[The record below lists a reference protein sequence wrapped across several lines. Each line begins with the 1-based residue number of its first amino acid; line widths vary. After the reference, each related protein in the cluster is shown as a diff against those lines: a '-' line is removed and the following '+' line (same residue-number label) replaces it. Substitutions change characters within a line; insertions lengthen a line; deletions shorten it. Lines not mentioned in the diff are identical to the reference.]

1 MLTLLSVLHR
11 MKLLTPVGVFR
22 LLFVICGYG
31 INLMGLLKLAAS
43 SHRHLVALSDDRETL
58 TYQQLLDQ
66 SECLAVQLREQYG
79 LGSRSKAGLLCRN
92 HASLVKSIFALSMT
106 GADIYLMNA
115 EMSSD
120 EFAQLLDAHA
130 FDFLIY
136 DEEFTAVIEQ
146 SSYTGASVLSYHE
159 HFPAISN
166 LMHVP
171 IKGRSRGHRNSDSK
185 LMLLTG
191 GTTGRAKKVAH
202 KPSMFH
208 YLPPFSSMLKRLRL
222 LRYKTVYIA
231 TPIYHGYGIAI
242 LLLFVAL
249 GKKSVITDKFQ
260 AEHACQLVR
269 EHQAEVITVV
279 PLMIDKMLRA
289 SNAEGDLK
297 SLACIAS
304 GGAELNPRLAEE
316 VSARLGE
323 VLYNLYGTSEAGLSI
338 IATPQDLD
346 AASGTIGKLIEGVG
360 LKVLDGSMNEAAAGE
375 IGQFCVTSGPTWIK
389 TGDMGYRDE
398 RGFFYLKGRVD
409 DMIVSAGENV
419 YPSELEHILLQHPF
433 IEDAAVVGVP
443 DELFGQRLKAVVQVK
458 VGTELDAETL
468 IEWLRPRAA
477 RYQMPREIVFVD
489 ELDYTPLG
497 KVDRKQL
504 H

>member
-1 MLTLLSVLHR
+1 MLTLLSVLYR
-11 MKLLTPVGVFR
+11 MKLLTPVGVYR
-22 LLFVICGYG
+22 LLFVICRYG
-31 INLMGLLKLAAS
+31 INLMALLKLAAS
-43 SHRHLVALSDDRETL
+43 SHRHRVALSDDRETL

-66 SECLAVQLREQYG
+66 SECLTVQLREQYG

-120 EFAQLLDAHA
+120 QFAQLLDAHA

-136 DEEFTAVIEQ
+136 DEELTAFIEQ
-146 SSYTGASVLSYHE
+146 SSYTKASVLSYHE
-159 HFPAISN
+159 NLPAISN
-166 LMHVP
+166 MNHGPLT
-171 IKGRSRGHRNSDSK
+171 RSSRGQRNSNSK

-202 KPSMFH
+202 KPSLFH
-208 YLPPFSSMLKRLRL
+208 YLPPFSSMLERLRL
-222 LRYKTVYIA
+222 LQYKTVYIA

-249 GKKSVITDKFQ
+249 GRKSVVTSIFQ
-260 AEHACQLVR
+260 AEHACRLVR

-289 SNAEGDLK
+289 SNARGDLK

-304 GGAELNPRLAEE
+304 GGAELNPRLAGE
-316 VSARLGE
+316 VSAKLGE
-323 VLYNLYGTSEAGLSI
+323 VLYNLYGTSEAGLCI
-338 IATPQDLD
+338 IASPQDLD

-360 LKVLDGSMNEAAAGE
+360 LKVLDGSMHEAAAGE
-375 IGQFCVTSGPTWIK
+375 IGQFCIKSGSTWIK

-398 RGFFYLKGRVD
+398 KGYFFLKGRAD

-419 YPSELEHILLQHPF
+419 YPSELEHILFQHPF

-443 DELFGQRLKAVVQVK
+443 DEQFGQRLKAVVQLK
-458 VGTELDAETL
+458 PGTDIDAETL

-477 RYQMPREIVFVD
+477 RYQIPREIVIVD
-489 ELDYTPLG
+489 RIAYTPLG
-497 KVDRKQL
+497 KIDRKQL